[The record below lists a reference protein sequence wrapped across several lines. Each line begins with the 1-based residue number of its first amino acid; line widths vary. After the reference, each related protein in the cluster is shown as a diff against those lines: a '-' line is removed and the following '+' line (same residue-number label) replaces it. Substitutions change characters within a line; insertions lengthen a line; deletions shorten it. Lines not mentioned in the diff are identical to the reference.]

1 VSLVGYPDLG
11 LQDRVH
17 LLETC
22 WTEVIVC
29 GLMWRSM
36 PFSDCENLVFAPDLY
51 FNKYVT
57 VTITVTITVTSH
69 VLTCI

>member
-1 VSLVGYPDLG
+1 
-11 LQDRVH
+11 
-17 LLETC
+17 
-22 WTEVIVC
+22 
-29 GLMWRSM
+29 M